1 MKEHITKEQMM
12 EVNDVVLS
20 TKLQSDRFDSLLN
33 QLNVLHFREA
43 EREEILET
51 MAQIIDIKKL
61 ISMLKNYDDIEM
73 VSSGKI
79 WYVGVAGHIN
89 TENKELVD
97 ALWEAFLLTLK

>member
-1 MKEHITKEQMM
+1 
-12 EVNDVVLS
+12 
-20 TKLQSDRFDSLLN
+20 
-33 QLNVLHFREA
+33 
-43 EREEILET
+43 
-51 MAQIIDIKKL
+51 
-61 ISMLKNYDDIEM
+61 MLKNYDDIEM